1 VRRELERRPLQD
13 GAWHLVAVG
22 KAAGAMAQGAVDV
35 LGARV
40 AGGCLVL
47 PPGHLPAG
55 FAAGAHG
62 LQTWIAAH
70 PVPDEHSLAA
80 GEGVANY
87 VSSLPVQARLLFMVS
102 GGASSL
108 LEWLRPGVSLAEL
121 QEFNRWALQSGLPIG
136 AVNGLRGRL
145 SRLKGGGL
153 AQLAGARR
161 AYALLVSDVPGD
173 DPRVI
178 GSGLLHAPRP
188 GPMSASEVELP
199 AHLRALF
206 ARAAS
211 TSSTTNEV
219 RRIPTRIVA
228 SARLAC
234 AAAAAAATAQGLTA
248 RVGRRRYAGD
258 AATLGRRFARELMR
272 LPAGTVFVRGGESTV
287 RLPPAP
293 GRGGRNQHLALAA
306 AIELERCGVAGPCLL
321 AAGTDGI
328 DGASPDAGAVVD
340 AGTCARARDGG
351 FDPRVS
357 LAHADSGSLLE
368 ASGDLLHTGATLT
381 NVGDLVLALNPGAAR

>member
-1 VRRELERRPLQD
+1 VRRELERQPLPA

-22 KAAGAMAQGAVDV
+22 KAAGAMAQGAVDS

-40 AGGCLVL
+40 AGGCLVV
-47 PPGHLPAG
+47 PSGHLPAG
-55 FAAGAHG
+55 FDAAAHG
-62 LQTWIAAH
+62 LRTWVAAH
-70 PVPDEHSLAA
+70 PVPDQHSLAA
-80 GEGVANY
+80 GEGVAHY
-87 VSSLPVQARLLFMVS
+87 VSSLPAQARLLFMVS

-136 AVNGLRGRL
+136 AVNALRGRL
-145 SRLKGGGL
+145 SRLKAGGL
-153 AQLAGARR
+153 AQLAGSRR
-161 AYALLVSDVPGD
+161 ARALLISDVPGD

-188 GPMSASEVELP
+188 GPVSASTAGLP
-199 AHLRALF
+199 AHLRGVF
-206 ARAAS
+206 ARVAGTGATVS
-211 TSSTTNEV
+211 TA

-234 AAAAAAATAQGLTA
+234 AAAAAAATAQGFEACVA
-248 RVGRRRYAGD
+248 RRHYAGD
-258 AATLGRRFARELMR
+258 AARLGQRFARELAR
-272 LPAGTVFVRGGESTV
+272 LPSGIVLVRGGESTV

-306 AIELERCGVAGPCLL
+306 AIELQRRGVAGACLL

-340 AGTCARARDGG
+340 AGTCVRARDGG

-357 LAHADSGSLLE
+357 LARADSGSLLE

-381 NVGDLVLALNPGAAR
+381 NVGDLVLALNPGAVR